1 MKQQPILVEIVIT
14 RWKDPATG
22 KFVKA
27 PFPKVKNE
35 VRRKGEVK
43 EEIPLG
49 DGEYARVYFRYKP
62 NRYGYQVPST
72 CRVVWPSVREAV
84 SRGEISVDDC
94 KRIERDLADEIL
106 KDEKARVNVQME
118 KDLMKEGY
126 NSDRAK
132 RGAATRKANKARKPA
147 ALAPSEAQIK
157 ADFLEAQNKLE
168 KAKKGSPKTVKS
180 RQIQAKKVAS
190 AAKKVDAVKSSARKA
205 KVSLT

>member
-14 RWKDPATG
+14 RWKDPVTG
-22 KFVKA
+22 KFVKN
-27 PFPKVKNE
+27 PHPTLKNE

-49 DGEYARVYFRYKP
+49 DGEYAKVYFRYKL
-62 NRYGYQVPST
+62 NRYGYQVPSS

-106 KDEKARVNVQME
+106 KDEKIRANRIME
-118 KDLMKEGY
+118 KELMQEGY
-126 NSDRAK
+126 NSDKAK
-132 RGAATRKANKARKPA
+132 RAAATRKANKARKGKAP
-147 ALAPSEAQIK
+147 APSEAQIK

-168 KAKKGSPKTVKS
+168 KAKRANPKTAKS
-180 RQIQAKKVAS
+180 KQIQQKKIQSASQKMATVKATAK
-190 AAKKVDAVKSSARKA
+190 RH
-205 KVSLT
+205 KVSL